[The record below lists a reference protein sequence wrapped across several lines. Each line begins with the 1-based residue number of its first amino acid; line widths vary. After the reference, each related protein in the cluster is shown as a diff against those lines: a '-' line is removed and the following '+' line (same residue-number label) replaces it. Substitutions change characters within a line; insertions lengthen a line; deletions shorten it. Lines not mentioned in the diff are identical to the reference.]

1 MTDMISCECL
11 KCHYNFELKRETVN
25 KLINGELSINC
36 PDCGVDLKFTE
47 IIEDNFAMGS
57 PI

>member
-1 MTDMISCECL
+1 MISCECL
-11 KCHYNFELKRETVN
+11 KCHYNFKLDRATVN

-47 IIEDNFAMGS
+47 IIEENFAMGS